1 MRYCWFAMIVAIAVV
16 FAVPGIQSLTAT
28 TAQTDLQAH
37 PACEYCG
44 MNRTKFAHSRV
55 YISYEDGTTAG
66 TCSLHC
72 AAVDLALKIDKTP
85 VSIRVADYN
94 TKKLIDAEN
103 AHWVIGGS
111 KMGVMTRRAKWAFA
125 DRAGADGFMAASGGS
140 PAAFAVAVKAAFED
154 MYADLQMIRAKRKKM
169 RAMQKK

>member
-1 MRYCWFAMIVAIAVV
+1 MRYGWLSVLVV
-16 FAVPGIQSLTAT
+16 LAGACMLPGMQNVTAT
-28 TAQTDLQAH
+28 AAETDLLAH

-44 MNRTKFAHSRV
+44 MDRTKFAHARV
-55 YISYEDGTTAG
+55 YITYDDGTTAG

-94 TKKLIDAEN
+94 TRKLIDVES
-103 AHWVIGGS
+103 AHWVIGGR

-140 PAAFAVAVKAAFED
+140 HGAFAVAVRAAFED
-154 MYADLQMIRAKRKKM
+154 MYADLQMIREKRKKM
-169 RAMQKK
+169 RAMKKK